1 MRAKAMISTEFCSS
15 DAFLELSLESQLLY
29 IHLNLQADGIGA
41 VDSVKRIMR
50 GCGISQPAFD
60 ELVEAGLLAFLKN
73 SDDAA
78 WFIVDFWVH
87 NNHDKCNFSPGR
99 HFELANEFFA
109 EVEGCRGRYQF
120 LEKQQTETSLETDE
134 SKSLKEGKGRER
146 NESEKKLIESE
157 SNPNEEK
164 LTEGGLG
171 ETVYPQ
177 APCPNCGQVCLVA
190 DEGMYRHLYC
200 PDCGDYVDY
209 GQGFEPIN

>member
-1 MRAKAMISTEFCSS
+1 MRAKAMLSTEFCSS

-50 GCGISQPAFD
+50 GCGISQSAFD
-60 ELVEAGLLAFLKN
+60 ELVEAGLLTFLKN

-78 WFIVDFWVH
+78 WFILDFWVH

-109 EVEGCRGRYQF
+109 EVEACRGRYQF
-120 LEKQQTETSLETDE
+120 LAKQQTETSLETDGN
-134 SKSLKEGKGRER
+134 KSLIEEKRNEG

-190 DEGMYRHLYC
+190 NEGMYRHIYC
-200 PDCGDYVDY
+200 PDCGDFIDY

>member
-1 MRAKAMISTEFCSS
+1 MRAKAMLSTEFCSS
-15 DAFLELSLESQLLY
+15 DAFSELSLESQLLY

-50 GCGISQPAFD
+50 GCGISQSAFD
-60 ELVEAGLLAFLKN
+60 ELVEAGLLIFLKN

-78 WFIVDFWVH
+78 WFILDFWVH
-87 NNHDKCNFSPGR
+87 NNHDRVNFSPGR

-109 EVEGCRGRYQF
+109 EVEACRGRYQF
-120 LEKQQTETSLETDE
+120 LEKQQTETSLETDGN
-134 SKSLKEGKGRER
+134 KSLIEEKRNEG

-190 DEGMYRHLYC
+190 NEGMYRHIYC
-200 PDCGDYVDY
+200 QDCGDFIDY
-209 GQGFEPIN
+209 GQGFKPLV

>member
-1 MRAKAMISTEFCSS
+1 MRSKAMFSTEFCSS

-60 ELVEAGLLAFLKN
+60 ELVEAGMLVFLKN

-109 EVEGCRGRYQF
+109 EVEACRGRYQF
-120 LEKQQTETSLETDE
+120 LEKQQTETSLETDGN
-134 SKSLKEGKGRER
+134 KSLIKEKRNEG

-190 DEGMYRHLYC
+190 NEGMYRHLYC
-200 PDCGDYVDY
+200 SDCGDFVDY